1 MSATGV
7 KLRRVVLW
15 MGAALLGA
23 SLLSAHVYKQNLYIR
38 LSRESVKLDQV
49 HRLKQNELAGL
60 ELDVKELM
68 RRQRLEQLAIHRFG
82 LVYTGAPEVVT
93 RLEDVTE
100 EGHVAMAM
108 AATSE
113 NATTGHW
120 VTGAMRWLTDGL

>member
-49 HRLKQNELAGL
+49 QRLRQNELAGL
-60 ELDVKELM
+60 ELDVKGLM
-68 RRQRLEQLAIHRFG
+68 RRQRLEQLAVTRFG
-82 LVYTGAPEVVT
+82 LVYTGAPEVVA
-93 RLEDVTE
+93 RVDAAGEDDQ
-100 EGHVAMAM
+100 GAVAMAVTSNHE
-108 AATSE
+108 AT
-113 NATTGHW
+113 GQW